1 MKKSSYSS
9 ANFLSAAVLA
19 LAFAVPLHALEPTAD
34 TVVAVVNGTEITLGH
49 MIATREALPEQYRQ
63 LPDDVLFK
71 GVLEQIIQQTALAQ
85 VGEGQQTKRDK
96 LMLDN
101 QKRTYLAGA
110 VLDTTA
116 ATAVS
121 DEALQ
126 KLYDETYVT
135 AEPAKEYSAAHILVA
150 TEEEA
155 KAIRAEIDGG
165 GDFAVIAKEKS
176 TDKGSAA
183 NGGDLGWFGL
193 GMMVKPFED
202 AVLAMESGKISA
214 PVQSDFGWHI
224 IKLNEVRTAAAPKL
238 EDVKDALTGDI
249 RQKAVEAK
257 VKELT
262 DAAKVEKTVDGID
275 PAILKNTAL
284 IEN

>member
-1 MKKSSYSS
+1 MKKSSTIS
-9 ANFLSAAVLA
+9 ARFLPAALLA
-19 LAFAVPLHALEPTAD
+19 LAFAAPLRAAEPTAD

-49 MIATREALPEQYRQ
+49 MIATREALPEQYQQ

-85 VGEGQQTKRDK
+85 VGAGQQTKRDT

-101 QKRTYLAGA
+101 QKRSYLAGV

-116 ATAVS
+116 KASIS
-121 DEALQ
+121 DEALK
-126 KLYDETYVT
+126 KLYDEKYAK

-150 TEEEA
+150 TEDEA
-155 KAIRAEIDGG
+155 KAIKTEVDGG

-202 AVLAMESGKISA
+202 AVVAMEKGKVSD
-214 PVQSDFGWHI
+214 PVKSDFGWHI